1 MKPRIPVVIGLALA
15 VGATVVL
22 GVLVIPNSSAAPPI
36 RVAATTAEPSQ
47 ALHDFVRRNIGRP
60 ASPLVASAGHQLEH
74 LLTPA
79 DASLPSFFAAP
90 TTDGGR
96 CVATSD
102 LVIASCLTTRSRYP
116 GTITVRDNSEADS
129 EPPFVYGLVRPS
141 VETII
146 LSVAGSR
153 YTTEPANS
161 LYVFPLTD
169 AALTVSDVT
178 SVTYVLRGGATVER
192 RLAE

>member
-1 MKPRIPVVIGLALA
+1 MKPRIPVVIGLTLA
-15 VGATVVL
+15 AGAAVVL
-22 GVLVIPNSSAAPPI
+22 GVLVTPHSSAAPPI
-36 RVAATTAEPSQ
+36 RIAAAPAEPSQ
-47 ALHDFVRRNIGRP
+47 ALHDFVGRNVGRP

-102 LVIASCLTTRSRYP
+102 LVIASCLTARSRYP

-129 EPPFVYGLVRPS
+129 DPPFVYGLVRPS
-141 VETII
+141 VEAII

-153 YTTEPANS
+153 YTTEPANG
-161 LYVFPLTD
+161 LYVFLLTD
-169 AALTVSDVT
+169 AAITVSDVA